1 MRHGI
6 TVFLGPSLDLAEAR
20 RIVQAEF
27 RPPAKR
33 GDIGEAVASGAAII
47 TLIDGVFFQ
56 DCSVGHR
63 EILAAMQEGVLV
75 IGASS
80 MGALRAAELDS
91 LGMEGVG
98 EVYRLYREGLLTS
111 DDEVALVY
119 DPETFSP
126 LSEPLI
132 NIRCTIRAAE
142 REEVLG
148 HEAARLLEGIA
159 AALYFPDRTWS
170 AICRSAE
177 GRIPPDQIGR
187 LGEFLLT
194 SAVDQKRADARAA
207 LVRTRERAAERG
219 IGVEG
224 GRGAP
229 PVSPGI

>member
-6 TVFLGPSLDLAEAR
+6 VVFLGPSLDPDAAGRLLTAEYL
-20 RIVQAEF
+20 
-27 RPPAKR
+27 PPAKR
-33 GDIGEAVASGAAII
+33 GDLTDAVTRGARII

-63 EILAAMQEGVLV
+63 EILGALKSGVRV

-98 EVYRLYREGLLTS
+98 EIYRLYRDGVLTS

-119 DPETFSP
+119 DPDTFVP

-142 REEVLG
+142 EAGVLG
-148 HEAARLLEGIA
+148 ERAADLLKEIA
-159 AALYFPDRTWS
+159 KSLYFPDRTWDTIGS
-170 AICRSAE
+170 EAAK
-177 GRIPPDQIGR
+177 RIPPEEISR
-187 LGEFLLT
+187 FTEFLET
-194 SAVDQKRADARAA
+194 SAVDQKRSDAVKA
-207 LVRTRERAAERG
+207 LARTKEIAAELG
-219 IGVEG
+219 ISG
-224 GRGAP
+224 
-229 PVSPGI
+229 